1 MIGANLDPVSG
12 DAPGETPFAAAIF
25 LHRHSYTAGGQAK
38 PTSGCVSLAAVDLV
52 DIPPPPR
59 PGPRHALRH
68 RPDRLAPHHRLIIR
82 SRELLAS
89 AGAQEVHE
97 NDSGRGGEGGDGGR
111 EHVGVAVDVG
121 LGVGR

>member
-52 DIPPPPR
+52 TFLRLLDPALGTHFAI
-59 PGPRHALRH
+59 GPTDWLRTT
-68 RPDRLAPHHRLIIR
+68 A
-82 SRELLAS
+82 
-89 AGAQEVHE
+89 
-97 NDSGRGGEGGDGGR
+97 
-111 EHVGVAVDVG
+111 
-121 LGVGR
+121 